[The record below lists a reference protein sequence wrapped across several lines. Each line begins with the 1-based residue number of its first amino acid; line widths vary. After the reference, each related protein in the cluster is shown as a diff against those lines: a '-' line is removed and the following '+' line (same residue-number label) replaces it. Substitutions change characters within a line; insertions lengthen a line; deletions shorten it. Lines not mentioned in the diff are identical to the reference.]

1 MRVVFIIR
9 CILFVSNVCRFSLL
23 KIHAKRRKQH
33 LLLFYS
39 YVSMTT
45 TKSKASKVSSSGVS
59 RTLHSTR
66 NARSKR
72 TKHLHPEKRLDA
84 SSSNEEDQGTHLTE
98 EEERSD
104 EEDDSFDDDRRKT
117 GTKRRRRRRT
127 DRKGGGGGVRSAKKI
142 ADESELLFPLRLLGK
157 KERMLLLRSPET
169 TTTTRTGVI
178 KKEKTSIRKHAA
190 ENVYRLVAC
199 CLQSGDFELAAR
211 TTAALLAISRKRMYR
226 EEEALEDGGR
236 NEDNEEEKDEDEEAN
251 ERRRKRKALR
261 WHHKVE
267 RNDWETHMKHER
279 LAMKS
284 CLELMSGGR
293 GGEEEEEE
301 ERDAKVIYA
310 NLLKEANVGGERHQ
324 ARFESAFGEFFR
336 AARRKAREARV
347 STEKAKALRKA
358 KRRKALPHA
367 SRFGG
372 YDEEE
377 KEEEEKEEKED
388 NKLEINLGPE
398 VTEAVRLLEGRGVK
412 MCNFFPKDKK
422 KKLRS
427 STRLLTDAAM
437 LKVALWFE
445 SVKDETV
452 RKHVLRLEMCRSP
465 LTSKEIEMKRRGK
478 SIAKTLDARAESGA
492 YGDDSLRTSAL
503 ISISSLLE
511 ARATK
516 NNNSNNERQDINANF
531 SSASSSDDAIKL
543 TIAFAMLTLA
553 KNPAN
558 WQEPEM
564 TMVTVDEQLRKLVE
578 EFPNDKDAREALAT
592 FLIRAYARGY
602 RKDHA
607 ERSRKGFA
615 PPKSRPLDCMDAQ
628 NIASA
633 CLAAVRVDPT
643 CEISTRFL
651 MHCWKYNYK
660 AENVQRVEGID
671 FLEDAFDDDDEGSI
685 NEAGDNFSAMDTAS
699 VAYIGSAID
708 VNELLHVACERV
720 ECFPKDEQSWKY
732 LSTALVGVE
741 TCIGE
746 NDDAH
751 ARQYE
756 IIFQNVST
764 NRTWWPERMFANPKE
779 ITFSNI
785 ALCKYK
791 AVAACIAFPF
801 DERCKRY
808 VSTFQA
814 FLTKNAKSSPKFSS
828 VRSLLSFLK
837 DSVEVKYERLLTP
850 KNKKVERKRDRVTK
864 SHEGKNRKESE
875 DDELK
880 VVEVDDA
887 ML

>member
-1 MRVVFIIR
+1 M
-9 CILFVSNVCRFSLL
+9 SQFSLH
-23 KIHAKRRKQH
+23 KIHAKRLKH

-45 TKSKASKVSSSGVS
+45 TKSKASVSSSGVS
-59 RTLHSTR
+59 RTLHLMRKT
-66 NARSKR
+66 RSKR

-84 SSSNEEDQGTHLTE
+84 SSNEEETEEEDQGTHLTDE
-98 EEERSD
+98 EQSD
-104 EEDDSFDDDRRKT
+104 DEDDSFDDDRRKT
-117 GTKRRRRRRT
+117 GKRRRKRMRT
-127 DRKGGGGGVRSAKKI
+127 DRKGGGGGGSAKI
-142 ADESELLFPLRLLGK
+142 ADESELLFPLLLGK
-157 KERMLLLRSPET
+157 KERTLLRSPTMT
-169 TTTTRTGVI
+169 TTTSGVI

-190 ENVYRLVAC
+190 ENVYQLVAC
-199 CLQSGDFELAAR
+199 CLQSGDLELAAR

-226 EEEALEDGGR
+226 EEEAEDGGR
-236 NEDNEEEKDEDEEAN
+236 NEDNEEEEDEDEEAN
-251 ERRRKRKALR
+251 ERRRKRKTLS

-267 RNDWETHMKHER
+267 RNDWETHKKHER

-336 AARRKAREARV
+336 AARRKAREARM

-358 KRRKALPHA
+358 KRKKALPHA

-427 STRLLTDAAM
+427 SMRLLTDAAM

-478 SIAKTLDARAESGA
+478 SIAKTLDAKAESGA

-503 ISISSLLE
+503 NSISSLLE

-516 NNNSNNERQDINANF
+516 NNNSNNNNSNNNERQDINADF

-543 TIAFAMLTLA
+543 TIAFAMLALA
-553 KNPAN
+553 KNPAT

-685 NEAGDNFSAMDTAS
+685 NEAGDNFSVMDSAS

-741 TCIGE
+741 TCTGE
-746 NDDAH
+746 SDNAH

-764 NRTWWPERMFANPKE
+764 NRAWWPERMFANPKE

-808 VSTFQA
+808 VSTFQT

-850 KNKKVERKRDRVTK
+850 INKKVSRKRDRVTK

-875 DDELK
+875 DELK
-880 VVEVDDA
+880 DVEVDDA

>member
-1 MRVVFIIR
+1 M
-9 CILFVSNVCRFSLL
+9 SQFSLH
-23 KIHAKRRKQH
+23 KITQNDHT
-33 LLLFYS
+33 YS
-39 YVSMTT
+39 SNNYYVSMTT
-45 TKSKASKVSSSGVS
+45 TKIKASVSSSGVS
-59 RTLHSTR
+59 RTLHTMR
-66 NARSKR
+66 KTRSKR

-84 SSSNEEDQGTHLTE
+84 SSNEETEEEDQGTHLTDE
-98 EEERSD
+98 EQSD
-104 EEDDSFDDDRRKT
+104 DEDDSFDDDRRKT
-117 GTKRRRRRRT
+117 GTKRRKRMRT
-127 DRKGGGGGVRSAKKI
+127 DRKGGGGGLRSAKI
-142 ADESELLFPLRLLGK
+142 ADESELLFPLLLWK
-157 KERMLLLRSPET
+157 KERTLLRSPET
-169 TTTTRTGVI
+169 TTTFGVI

-199 CLQSGDFELAAR
+199 CLQSGDLELAAR

-226 EEEALEDGGR
+226 EEEAEDGGR
-236 NEDNEEEKDEDEEAN
+236 NEDNEEEEGEDEEAN
-251 ERRRKRKALR
+251 ERRRKRKTLS

-267 RNDWETHMKHER
+267 RNDWETHKKHER

-293 GGEEEEEE
+293 GGAEEEEE

-310 NLLKEANVGGERHQ
+310 NLLKEANVGVERHQ

-358 KRRKALPHA
+358 KRKKALPHA

-452 RKHVLRLEMCRSP
+452 RKQVLRLEMCRSP

-478 SIAKTLDARAESGA
+478 SIAKTQDAKAESGA

-516 NNNSNNERQDINANF
+516 NNNNNNERQDVNADF

-543 TIAFAMLTLA
+543 TIAFAMLALA

-628 NIASA
+628 SIASA

-671 FLEDAFDDDDEGSI
+671 FLEDAFDDDDAGSI
-685 NEAGDNFSAMDTAS
+685 NEAGDNFSVMDSAS

-708 VNELLHVACERV
+708 VNELLHAACERV

-741 TCIGE
+741 TCTGE
-746 NDDAH
+746 SDNAH

-764 NRTWWPERMFANPKE
+764 NRAWWPERMFANPKE

-808 VSTFQA
+808 VSTFQT
-814 FLTKNAKSSPKFSS
+814 FLTKNAKSAPKFSS

-850 KNKKVERKRDRVTK
+850 KNKKVSRKRDRVTK
-864 SHEGKNRKESE
+864 SHEGKNREDSE
-875 DDELK
+875 DELK
-880 VVEVDDA
+880 DVEVDDA

>member
-1 MRVVFIIR
+1 MLVVFIIR
-9 CILFVSNVCRFSLL
+9 CILFVSNVCQFSLL
-23 KIHAKRRKQH
+23 KIHAKRLKH
-33 LLLFYS
+33 VLLFYS

-45 TKSKASKVSSSGVS
+45 TKSKATVSSSGES
-59 RTLHSTR
+59 RTLHNMR
-66 NARSKR
+66 IARSIRK
-72 TKHLHPEKRLDA
+72 KHLHPEKRLDA
-84 SSSNEEDQGTHLTE
+84 SSSNEDEEDKGTHLTDE
-98 EEERSD
+98 EQSD
-104 EEDDSFDDDRRKT
+104 EDDDSFDDDRRKT
-117 GTKRRRRRRT
+117 GTKRRMRRRT
-127 DRKGGGGGVRSAKKI
+127 DRKGGGGGLRSAKI

-157 KERMLLLRSPET
+157 KERTLLLRSPET

-226 EEEALEDGGR
+226 EEEAEDGGR

-251 ERRRKRKALR
+251 ERRRKRKTLR

-267 RNDWETHMKHER
+267 RNDWETHKKHER

-358 KRRKALPHA
+358 KRKKALPRA

-422 KKLRS
+422 EKLRS

-478 SIAKTLDARAESGA
+478 SITKTLDARAESGA

-516 NNNSNNERQDINANF
+516 KNNNNNERQDINADF
-531 SSASSSDDAIKL
+531 SPASSSDDAIKL
-543 TIAFAMLTLA
+543 TIAFAMLALA

-602 RKDHA
+602 RKDYA

-628 NIASA
+628 SIASA

-671 FLEDAFDDDDEGSI
+671 FLEDAFDDNDEGSI
-685 NEAGDNFSAMDTAS
+685 NEARDNFSAMDSAS

-741 TCIGE
+741 TCTGE
-746 NDDAH
+746 SDNAH
-751 ARQYE
+751 ARQFE

-764 NRTWWPERMFANPKE
+764 NRAWWPERMFANPKE

-808 VSTFQA
+808 VSTFQT
-814 FLTKNAKSSPKFSS
+814 FLTKNAKSNPKFSS

-837 DSVEVKYERLLTP
+837 DRVEVKYERLLTP
-850 KNKKVERKRDRVTK
+850 KNKKVARKRDRVTK

-880 VVEVDDA
+880 DVEVDGA

>member
-1 MRVVFIIR
+1 M
-9 CILFVSNVCRFSLL
+9 SQFSLH
-23 KIHAKRRKQH
+23 KITQNDHT
-33 LLLFYS
+33 YS
-39 YVSMTT
+39 SNNYYVSMTT
-45 TKSKASKVSSSGVS
+45 TKIKASVSSSGVS
-59 RTLHSTR
+59 RTLHTMR
-66 NARSKR
+66 KTRSKR

-84 SSSNEEDQGTHLTE
+84 SSNEETEEEDQGTHLTDE
-98 EEERSD
+98 EQSD
-104 EEDDSFDDDRRKT
+104 DEDDSFDDDRRKT
-117 GTKRRRRRRT
+117 GTKRRKRMRT
-127 DRKGGGGGVRSAKKI
+127 DRKGGGGGLRSAKI
-142 ADESELLFPLRLLGK
+142 ADESELLFPLLLWK
-157 KERMLLLRSPET
+157 KERTLLRSPET
-169 TTTTRTGVI
+169 TTTFGVI

-199 CLQSGDFELAAR
+199 CLQSGDLELAAR

-226 EEEALEDGGR
+226 EEEAEDGGR
-236 NEDNEEEKDEDEEAN
+236 NEDNEEEEGEDEEAN
-251 ERRRKRKALR
+251 ERRRKRKTLS

-267 RNDWETHMKHER
+267 RNDWETHKKHER

-293 GGEEEEEE
+293 GGAEEEEE

-310 NLLKEANVGGERHQ
+310 NLLKEANVGVERHQ

-358 KRRKALPHA
+358 KRKKALPHA

-452 RKHVLRLEMCRSP
+452 RKQVLRLEMCRSP

-478 SIAKTLDARAESGA
+478 SIAKTQDAKAESGA

-516 NNNSNNERQDINANF
+516 NNNNNNERQDINADF

-543 TIAFAMLTLA
+543 TIAFAMLALA

-628 NIASA
+628 SIASA

-660 AENVQRVEGID
+660 AENVQRVEGSG

-685 NEAGDNFSAMDTAS
+685 NEAGDNFSVMDSAS

-708 VNELLHVACERV
+708 VNELLHAACERV

-741 TCIGE
+741 TCTGE
-746 NDDAH
+746 SDNAH

-764 NRTWWPERMFANPKE
+764 NRAWWPERMFANPKE

-808 VSTFQA
+808 VSTFQT

-850 KNKKVERKRDRVTK
+850 KNKKVSRKRDRVTK
-864 SHEGKNRKESE
+864 SHEGKNREDSE
-875 DDELK
+875 DELK
-880 VVEVDDA
+880 DVEVDDA

>member
-1 MRVVFIIR
+1 
-9 CILFVSNVCRFSLL
+9 
-23 KIHAKRRKQH
+23 
-33 LLLFYS
+33 
-39 YVSMTT
+39 MTT

-127 DRKGGGGGVRSAKKI
+127 DRKGGGGGGVRSAKKI

-199 CLQSGDFELAAR
+199 CVQSGDFELAAR

-226 EEEALEDGGR
+226 EEEAEDGGR
-236 NEDNEEEKDEDEEAN
+236 NEDNEEEEDEDEEAN
-251 ERRRKRKALR
+251 ERRRKRKTLS

-267 RNDWETHMKHER
+267 RNEWETHKKHER

-358 KRRKALPHA
+358 KRKKALPHA

-516 NNNSNNERQDINANF
+516 KNNINNNSNNERQDINADF

-543 TIAFAMLTLA
+543 TIAFAMLALA
-553 KNPAN
+553 QNPAN

-685 NEAGDNFSAMDTAS
+685 NEAGDNFSVMDSAS

-764 NRTWWPERMFANPKE
+764 NRAWWPERMFANPKE

-808 VSTFQA
+808 VSTFQT

-850 KNKKVERKRDRVTK
+850 INKKVSRKRDRVTK

-875 DDELK
+875 DELK
-880 VVEVDDA
+880 DVEVDDA

>member
-1 MRVVFIIR
+1 M
-9 CILFVSNVCRFSLL
+9 SQFSLH
-23 KIHAKRRKQH
+23 KITQNDHT
-33 LLLFYS
+33 YS
-39 YVSMTT
+39 SNNYYVSMTT
-45 TKSKASKVSSSGVS
+45 TEIKASVSSSGVS
-59 RTLHSTR
+59 RTLHTMR
-66 NARSKR
+66 KTRSKR

-84 SSSNEEDQGTHLTE
+84 SSNEETEEEDQGTHLTDE
-98 EEERSD
+98 EQSD
-104 EEDDSFDDDRRKT
+104 DEDDSFDDDRRKT
-117 GTKRRRRRRT
+117 GTKRRKRMRT
-127 DRKGGGGGVRSAKKI
+127 DRKGGGGGLRSAKI
-142 ADESELLFPLRLLGK
+142 ADESELLFPLLLGK
-157 KERMLLLRSPET
+157 KERTLLRSPET
-169 TTTTRTGVI
+169 TTTFGVI

-199 CLQSGDFELAAR
+199 CLQSGDLELAAR

-226 EEEALEDGGR
+226 EEEAEDGGR
-236 NEDNEEEKDEDEEAN
+236 NEDNEEEEGEDEEAN
-251 ERRRKRKALR
+251 ERRRKRKTLS

-267 RNDWETHMKHER
+267 RNDWETHKKHER

-293 GGEEEEEE
+293 GGAEEEEE

-310 NLLKEANVGGERHQ
+310 NLLKEANVGVERHQ

-358 KRRKALPHA
+358 KRKKALPHA

-452 RKHVLRLEMCRSP
+452 RKQVLRLEMCRSP

-478 SIAKTLDARAESGA
+478 SIAKTLDAKAESGA

-516 NNNSNNERQDINANF
+516 NNNNNNERQDINADF

-543 TIAFAMLTLA
+543 TIAFAMLALA

-628 NIASA
+628 SIASA

-660 AENVQRVEGID
+660 AENVQRVEGSD

-685 NEAGDNFSAMDTAS
+685 NEAGDNFSVMDSAS

-741 TCIGE
+741 TCTGE
-746 NDDAH
+746 SDNAH

-764 NRTWWPERMFANPKE
+764 NRAWWPERMFANPKE

-808 VSTFQA
+808 VSTFQT

-850 KNKKVERKRDRVTK
+850 KNKKVSRKRDRVTK
-864 SHEGKNRKESE
+864 SHEGKNREDSE
-875 DDELK
+875 DELK
-880 VVEVDDA
+880 DVEVDDA